1 VSTAAAASR
10 LGWYVRQAAS
20 SIVGTLARSRHQIG
34 GGPGQRPSRL
44 ADAGTTLLRTRGEN
58 EIWCRCDGRPHGYR
72 SIAAHAHA
80 DALSVEVRY
89 AGVNILAGPG
99 TMCYNGERPW
109 RSSRSPIAHNTAE
122 LGGWCQSGAGGPF
135 MRVRH
140 ARTREIEVL
149 DDGDIARWTA
159 EHEGDAALDPPA
171 LHRRSVLLDRASR
184 SIDIVD
190 QIDGG
195 SHDVRL
201 TFHLGPD
208 VQAELEELCAVLNWS
223 TASTPGAARLEL
235 PPGLR
240 WSLHQSETDPVL
252 GRYFPGS
259 GRRVPAVT
267 LLGCGRCVP
276 GMLLIARLEF
286 LDVGKSGKSAVS
298 RQAISWTS
306 SVALCDRA
314 PEIQAEAR

>member
-1 VSTAAAASR
+1 MSTAAASGLA
-10 LGWYVRQAAS
+10 WYVRQAAS
-20 SIVGTLARSRHQIG
+20 SIVGTLTRSRHQIG
-34 GGPGQRPSRL
+34 DGPGQRPSRL
-44 ADAGTTLLRTRGEN
+44 ANAGITLLRTRGEN
-58 EIWCRCDGRPHGYR
+58 EIWCRCDGRPHWYR

-89 AGVNILAGPG
+89 AGINVLAGPG

-122 LGGWCQSGAGGPF
+122 LGGWRQSGEGGPF

-159 EHEGDAALDPPA
+159 EHDGDASLDPPA

-184 SIDIVD
+184 SIDIID
-190 QIDGG
+190 QIDG
-195 SHDVRL
+195 SHDIRL
-201 TFHLGPD
+201 AFHLGPD
-208 VQAELEELCAVLNWS
+208 VQAELEEPCAALGWP

-240 WSLHQSETDPVL
+240 WSLHRGETDSSFGSYSL
-252 GRYFPGS
+252 GW
-259 GRRVPAVT
+259 GRCVPAVT
-267 LLGCGRCVP
+267 LLGCGRCMP
-276 GMLLIARLEF
+276 GMPLIARLEF
-286 LDVGKSGKSAVS
+286 LEVGESGKSVVS
-298 RQAISWTS
+298 RHAISWSTS
-306 SVALCDRA
+306 AALSDGA

>member
-1 VSTAAAASR
+1 MSTAVAASR

-20 SIVGTLARSRHQIG
+20 SIVGTLARSRHRTG

-44 ADAGTTLLRTRGEN
+44 ADAGITLLRTRGEN
-58 EIWCRCDGRPHGYR
+58 EIWCRCDGRPHRYR
-72 SIAAHAHA
+72 GIAAHAHA

-99 TMCYNGERPW
+99 TMC
-109 RSSRSPIAHNTAE
+109 
-122 LGGWCQSGAGGPF
+122 GPF
-135 MRVRH
+135 MPVRH

-159 EHEGDAALDPPA
+159 EHDGDASLDPPT

-190 QIDGG
+190 QIDG
-195 SHDVRL
+195 SHDIRL
-201 TFHLGPD
+201 AFHLGPD
-208 VQAELEELCAVLNWS
+208 VQVELEEPCAALGWP

-240 WSLHQSETDPVL
+240 WSLHRGETDSSFGSYSRGW
-252 GRYFPGS
+252 GRC
-259 GRRVPAVT
+259 VPAVT
-267 LLGCGRCVP
+267 LLGCGRCMP
-276 GMLLIARLEF
+276 GMPLIARLEF
-286 LDVGKSGKSAVS
+286 LEVGESGKFVVS
-298 RQAISWTS
+298 RHAISWTS
-306 SVALCDRA
+306 SAALPDKA
-314 PEIQAEAR
+314 PEIQAEAT